1 MPGSVDSSAPP
12 RRAEQT
18 LLRPVL
24 LGLLRLRWLSQ
35 MSLADTEVHWHG
47 KRIDLAFI
55 PQAVDADPVA
65 IELKV
70 GDTRRAIEQAS
81 LNRYLTPSSW
91 VATWTPP
98 SQPLIEH
105 ATKEEVGVFLVAER
119 GVYPLL
125 YPRRGEPHTEALSAH
140 LVGAHRRVRD
150 ILSELRHG

>member
-1 MPGSVDSSAPP
+1 MRTSAASSAPP
-12 RRAEQT
+12 RRHEQS

-35 MSLADTEVHWHG
+35 MSLADTEVQWHG

-55 PQAVDADPVA
+55 PRTAGADPVA

-70 GDTRRAIEQAS
+70 DDTRRAIEQAS

-98 SQPLIEH
+98 SERLIQH
-105 ATKEEVGVFLVAER
+105 AGDEQVGLFLVSER
-119 GVYPLL
+119 GLYPLL
-125 YPRRGEPHTEALSAH
+125 YPRRGQASTDKLAAH
-140 LVGAHRRVRD
+140 LVQERRRVRD

>member
-1 MPGSVDSSAPP
+1 MRASVDSPAPP
-12 RRAEQT
+12 RRPEHS

-47 KRIDLAFI
+47 KRIDFAFV
-55 PQAVDADPVA
+55 PRTADADPVA

-70 GDTRRAIEQAS
+70 DDTRRAIEQAS

-98 SQPLIEH
+98 SEPLIDH
-105 ATKEEVGVFLVAER
+105 ASEEQVGLFLVAER
-119 GVYPLL
+119 GLYPLV
-125 YPRRGEPHTEALSAH
+125 YPRRAEPHTQVLAAH
-140 LVGAHRRVRD
+140 LVGANRRVRD
-150 ILSELRHG
+150 ILSELRRG